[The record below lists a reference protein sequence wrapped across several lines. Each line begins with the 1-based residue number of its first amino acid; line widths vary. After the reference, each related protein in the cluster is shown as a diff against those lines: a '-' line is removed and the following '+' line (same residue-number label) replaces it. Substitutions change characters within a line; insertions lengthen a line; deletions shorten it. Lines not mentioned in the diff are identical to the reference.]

1 MPFLFFRIVQ
11 LNHKTHQKC
20 ALFQIFQSHNTALEG
35 QRIATQHIYHDI
47 KPEIY
52 RPVLQ
57 LWNTLKSQFPAHK
70 WKSIDFISQVMDDP
84 GITFMAKIKVRT
96 LTNDININCLM
107 CETHIKDCTCK
118 PFRVTICSSSDQ
130 WAKTTTFIF
139 RFL

>member
-1 MPFLFFRIVQ
+1 MFFVRTVKAKERSSKK
-11 LNHKTHQKC
+11 KTSFAFCRRKKVIIQVWKD
-20 ALFQIFQSHNTALEG
+20 
-35 QRIATQHIYHDI
+35 RDATQHIYHDI

-84 GITFMAKIKVRT
+84 GITSMAKIKVRT

-107 CETHIKDCTCK
+107 CETHI
-118 PFRVTICSSSDQ
+118 
-130 WAKTTTFIF
+130 
-139 RFL
+139 